1 MKLTRRELAA
11 VVSATA
17 MAAAGTAGAA
27 AAGAAGAATQADPRA
42 SRPTD
47 ELQAARDGIK
57 TNGALL
63 AQLTV
68 PMATEPAFQFKA

>member
-17 MAAAGTAGAA
+17 TGVAA
-27 AAGAAGAATQADPRA
+27 AATTAQTGQGTANPA
-42 SRPTD
+42 D

-57 TNGALL
+57 ANSDLL
-63 AQLTV
+63 ARQTV

>member
-17 MAAAGTAGAA
+17 MAKAQTEQQAAGPAE
-27 AAGAAGAATQADPRA
+27 Q
-42 SRPTD
+42 
-47 ELQAARDGIK
+47 LQTARDRLK
-57 TNGALL
+57 ANGEIL
-63 AQLTV
+63 ADQQV

>member
-17 MAAAGTAGAA
+17 MATVPA
-27 AAGAAGAATQADPRA
+27 QAQQPPANRV
-42 SRPTD
+42 D
-47 ELQAARDGIK
+47 ELQTARDRMK
-57 TNGALL
+57 ANGDLL
-63 AQLTV
+63 AQQQV